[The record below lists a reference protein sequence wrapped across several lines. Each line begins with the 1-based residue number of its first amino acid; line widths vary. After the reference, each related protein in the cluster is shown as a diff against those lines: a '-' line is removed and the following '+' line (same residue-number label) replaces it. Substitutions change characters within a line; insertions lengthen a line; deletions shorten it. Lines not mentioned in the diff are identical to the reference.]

1 MKNFEYKDCPWCS
14 LLIHVFLL
22 TIFCGL
28 CYFLIQQDLRQSA
41 NDPQIQM
48 AEDQVQPENLPSID
62 ISKSLAPF
70 VIVFDEKGNPI
81 SSSGTLNGVIPTI
94 PAGVFVYVRTSG
106 GGDLRPTDIVGEDR
120 FTWQPENGVRIAAV
134 VVRTNS
140 GFILA
145 GRNLREIEKREENAL
160 FVSGIAWIF
169 GIVGLF
175 VIEALATVYTR
186 GI

>member
-1 MKNFEYKDCPWCS
+1 MKNLNIKFAI
-14 LLIHVFLL
+14 IHFISVAFVFSVL
-22 TIFCGL
+22 CGL

-48 AEDQVQPENLPSID
+48 AEDQVQPESLTTID

-70 VIVFDEKGNPI
+70 VIIFDDNGNPI

-94 PAGVFVYVRTSG
+94 PYGVFNYIKTSG
-106 GGDLRPTDIVGEDR
+106 GGNLRPTDIVGEDR
-120 FTWQPENGVRIAAV
+120 FTWQPENDVRIAAV
-134 VVRTNS
+134 VARTSS

-145 GRNLREIEKREENAL
+145 GRNLREVEKREENAL

-169 GIVGLF
+169 GIIGIV
-175 VIEALATVYTR
+175 VI
-186 GI
+186 